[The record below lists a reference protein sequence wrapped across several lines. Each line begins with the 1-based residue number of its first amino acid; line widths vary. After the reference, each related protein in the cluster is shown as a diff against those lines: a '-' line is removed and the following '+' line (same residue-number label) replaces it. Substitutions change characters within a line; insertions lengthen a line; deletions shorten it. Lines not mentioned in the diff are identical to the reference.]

1 MDILKKK
8 LEESLNEHLLKITI
22 SNPRRA
28 EEIRKYSIRPVL
40 LREQICF
47 QVESHTK
54 TQVFHENLD
63 KEETLA
69 RLADILPLYKQVQI
83 RTELEE
89 ATALINKRG
98 KASIRSDRKKTE
110 GRTAKNALGRTGN
123 FLAKDTP
130 GRTGDFPAKDTS
142 GRTGDFPAKDTLGR
156 TGAVRIDPRREKPDP
171 GRRICPGCCIIVPNI
186 IFWRR
191 DVRSRFLKIWAS

>member
-83 RTELEE
+83 ARSWRRRPPLSTKGERRPSGP
-89 ATALINKRG
+89 TG
-98 KASIRSDRKKTE
+98 KKQKA
-110 GRTAKNALGRTGN
+110 
-123 FLAKDTP
+123 
-130 GRTGDFPAKDTS
+130 
-142 GRTGDFPAKDTLGR
+142 
-156 TGAVRIDPRREKPDP
+156 
-171 GRRICPGCCIIVPNI
+171 GRRKMHRVG
-186 IFWRR
+186 RET
-191 DVRSRFLKIWAS
+191 SR

>member
-130 GRTGDFPAKDTS
+130 GRTGDFPAKDT
-142 GRTGDFPAKDTLGR
+142 LGR

>member
-8 LEESLNEHLLKITI
+8 LEECLNEHLLKITI

-69 RLADILPLYKQVQI
+69 RLADILPLYK
-83 RTELEE
+83 
-89 ATALINKRG
+89 
-98 KASIRSDRKKTE
+98 
-110 GRTAKNALGRTGN
+110 
-123 FLAKDTP
+123 
-130 GRTGDFPAKDTS
+130 
-142 GRTGDFPAKDTLGR
+142 
-156 TGAVRIDPRREKPDP
+156 
-171 GRRICPGCCIIVPNI
+171 
-186 IFWRR
+186 
-191 DVRSRFLKIWAS
+191 

>member
-8 LEESLNEHLLKITI
+8 LEECLNEHLLKITI

-83 RTELEE
+83 RTEPSVLTR
-89 ATALINKRG
+89 AG
-98 KASIRSDRKKTE
+98 RS
-110 GRTAKNALGRTGN
+110 
-123 FLAKDTP
+123 
-130 GRTGDFPAKDTS
+130 
-142 GRTGDFPAKDTLGR
+142 
-156 TGAVRIDPRREKPDP
+156 RIP

>member
-1 MDILKKK
+1 MEHERVLVLDFGGQYNQLIARRVRDLKVYCD
-8 LEESLNEHLLKITI
+8 LKPCDMTV
-22 SNPRRA
+22 

-83 RTELEE
+83 RTESEE
-89 ATALINKRG
+89 ATALINKKG

-110 GRTAKNALGRTGN
+110 GRTAK
-123 FLAKDTP
+123 
-130 GRTGDFPAKDTS
+130 
-142 GRTGDFPAKDTLGR
+142 
-156 TGAVRIDPRREKPDP
+156 E
-171 GRRICPGCCIIVPNI
+171 
-186 IFWRR
+186 
-191 DVRSRFLKIWAS
+191 